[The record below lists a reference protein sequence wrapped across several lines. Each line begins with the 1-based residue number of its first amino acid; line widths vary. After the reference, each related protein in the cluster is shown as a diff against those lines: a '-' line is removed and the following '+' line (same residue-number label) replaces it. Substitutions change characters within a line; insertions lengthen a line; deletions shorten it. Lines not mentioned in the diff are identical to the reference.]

1 MFPDE
6 TIHSVNGHSCDNNG
20 TYWKV
25 NCPLCEKEFEY
36 MGYFNSKDITECKC
50 GCRFQTKRIYFE
62 DNSYME

>member
-25 NCPLCEKEFEY
+25 NCPLCEKEYAFISQNIKN
-36 MGYFNSKDITECKC
+36 ML
-50 GCRFQTKRIYFE
+50 Q
-62 DNSYME
+62 